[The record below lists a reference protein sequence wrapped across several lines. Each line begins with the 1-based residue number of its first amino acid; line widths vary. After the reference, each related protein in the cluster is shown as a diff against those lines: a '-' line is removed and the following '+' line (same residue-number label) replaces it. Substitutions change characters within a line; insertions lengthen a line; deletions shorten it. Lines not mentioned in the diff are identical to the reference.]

1 MLGGRDMRSNDMTH
15 IRRDLA
21 EWGEPIV
28 ADQLIGFY
36 ASVLKGQQNIA
47 QPLAFNHRRLWRHL
61 FSGHAQE
68 AQNIRLELQR
78 LGKLC
83 GIRAAMI
90 DDIDHQ
96 VIDELMNVI
105 MARFHRSPS
114 VARDYSLT
122 LINIAE
128 SLAETRLRAA

>member
-1 MLGGRDMRSNDMTH
+1 MRAIDLTQV
-15 IRRDLA
+15 RRDLA

-36 ASVLKGQQNIA
+36 AAALKGQQSIA
-47 QPLAFNHRRLWRHL
+47 QPLTFNHRRLWRHL
-61 FSGHAQE
+61 FSGHVKE
-68 AQNIRLELQR
+68 AQITRLELQR

-83 GIRAAMI
+83 GLRPTAI
-90 DDIDHQ
+90 DDVDHQ
-96 VIDELMNVI
+96 VIDELMSVI
-105 MARFHRSPS
+105 MARFHRSPA